1 MSRNI
6 LETYFTMEP
15 KESKGSIKRVVE
27 SYPHEQDDFCDAQSA
42 RSDSCISEDEYKE
55 VYKFL
60 KMKKKVKE
68 PKKNKLKSNAFIKPH
83 KYYTSEP
90 QR

>member
-1 MSRNI
+1 M
-6 LETYFTMEP
+6 EAYFSMEP
-15 KESKGSIKRVVE
+15 SKTSKRVGE
-27 SYPHEQDDFCDAQSA
+27 TYPHEQEDFCDAQSA

-55 VYKFL
+55 VYKL
-60 KMKKKVKE
+60 LRMKKRPKE
-68 PKKNKLKSNAFIKPH
+68 QSKKIKLKSNAYIKPH